1 MNLPFTT
8 DQFLSV
14 FEQYNTT
21 VWPLQI
27 LLNLL
32 ALGAVILAI
41 VKRTYSDR
49 AISAILAFL
58 WLWIGIAYHLAFFKV
73 INPAATMFA
82 VLNVIQGLLFLYIG
96 VLKHRLSFEFR
107 ANGYGLTGALLIVYA
122 LIVYPILGYFFGH
135 AYPKAPT
142 FGLPCPTTIFTLGL
156 LLWTKPRLLKGIL
169 IIPVLWSLI
178 GYSAALTLGIAEDT
192 GLLVSGVT
200 VSVLIFLRDRSSVQH
215 TSGVTPMA

>member
-41 VKRTYSDR
+41 VKRKYTDR

-58 WLWIGIAYHLAFFKV
+58 WLWIGIAYHFAFFKV
-73 INPAATMFA
+73 INPAAMVFA
-82 VLNVIQGLLFLYIG
+82 VLNVIQGLLFLYVG

-107 ANGYGLTGALLIVYA
+107 ANGYCLTGALLILYA
-122 LIVYPILGYFFGH
+122 LIAYPILGYFFGH

-215 TSGVTPMA
+215 TSGVAPVA